1 MRHRH
6 SSTSVAYRS
15 FTQYEQASMKKSI
28 SAKKKSQARL
38 RKRGMSDQLTAVRM
52 PIELKR
58 AVDAWADNQN
68 LRRPD
73 AVRSLVQRGLQ
84 AWIEELG

>member
-1 MRHRH
+1 
-6 SSTSVAYRS
+6 
-15 FTQYEQASMKKSI
+15 MKK
-28 SAKKKSQARL
+28 SAKKKSPARL
-38 RKRGMSDQLTAVRM
+38 RKRGRADRLTAVRM
-52 PIELKR
+52 PLELKR

-68 LRRPD
+68 VRRPD

>member
-1 MRHRH
+1 
-6 SSTSVAYRS
+6 
-15 FTQYEQASMKKSI
+15 
-28 SAKKKSQARL
+28 
-38 RKRGMSDQLTAVRM
+38 MSDQFAAVRM
-52 PIELKR
+52 PLELKR

>member
-1 MRHRH
+1 
-6 SSTSVAYRS
+6 
-15 FTQYEQASMKKSI
+15 MKK
-28 SAKKKSQARL
+28 SAKKKTPARL
-38 RKRGMSDQLTAVRM
+38 QKRGRADRLMAVRM
-52 PIELKR
+52 PLELKR

-68 LRRPD
+68 VRRPD